1 MHPSISHLYHVNE
14 VVEVL
19 RLVDGQLAVL
29 VDHPVVDDLSRDAD
43 TQDVV
48 AGVTDGLPDQEE
60 AVLGR
65 TQLGHCLGA
74 GDFPMEPSAAGTG
87 FFSTFVS
94 DRRYSEE
101 RLETRLEYKA
111 KLKTKMIFVFK
122 NENTDQHNKIQ

>member
-1 MHPSISHLYHVNE
+1 MSHLYHVNE

-19 RLVDGQLAVL
+19 RIVDGQLVVL
-29 VDHPVVDDLSRDAD
+29 VNHPVVDDLPRDAD

-74 GDFPMEPSAAGTG
+74 GDLPMEPATG
-87 FFSTFVS
+87 AQGFVCTF
-94 DRRYSEE
+94 
-101 RLETRLEYKA
+101 
-111 KLKTKMIFVFK
+111 I
-122 NENTDQHNKIQ
+122 